1 MLSKGDFMSSQVKIE
16 SLDFI
21 QGGSGSGKKELC
33 KAMAEAFIDIK
44 SAVYDS
50 KNPHFGNKYA
60 TLGSVIEAIKPA
72 LASRG
77 LWFVQTTHPLPGFA
91 SVETVIVHSSG
102 ETMSC
107 GTVNIPVIK
116 NDAQGYGSA
125 YTYAKRYS
133 LSTAFGIYA
142 DADDDANEAS
152 KPSKQPAKTE
162 TNEERYQAI
171 VEQEKISVKPFMS
184 DAQIMDYAEDVQ
196 KRLAELP
203 DKFYLVE
210 LSPLVDYFKYCQSRC
225 KKSLRE
231 GIESLLVTP
240 ENFIAEFEK
249 WKAKKA

>member
-1 MLSKGDFMSSQVKIE
+1 MSSQVKVE

-33 KAMAEAFIDIK
+33 KAMAAAFPDIK
-44 SAVYDS
+44 RAVFD
-50 KNPHFGNKYA
+50 KVNPHFKNQYA
-60 TLGSVIEAIKPA
+60 SLGSVVDAIKPA

-77 LWFVQTTHPLPGFA
+77 LWFVQSIHSLPGFA
-91 SVETVIVHSSG
+91 SVETIIVHASG
-102 ETMSC
+102 ESMSC
-107 GTVNIPVIK
+107 GVTSIPVSK

-125 YTYAKRYS
+125 LTYAKRYS
-133 LSTAFGIYA
+133 LSSAFSVV
-142 DADDDANEAS
+142 ADDDDDGNEACQAP
-152 KPSKQPAKTE
+152 KKHENVEAAPAKT
-162 TNEERYQAI
+162 
-171 VEQEKISVKPFMS
+171 MLS
-184 DAQIMDYAEDVQ
+184 DSQIMDYAEDVQ

-225 KKSLRE
+225 RKPLRE